1 MVAAGARGYVLKG
14 DAPQVVLEALEAA
27 RVGAARL
34 SAAVTGPALTDLR
47 GLYQAALARSEQL
60 SAENAALSAAVA
72 RLRAEDQAREEF
84 LSLVGHEL
92 RTPVTVL
99 VGIAATLDAWPEV
112 AAGPDGAELIERL
125 VAQSRRLAGV
135 VEQLLAAGAFAAE
148 RSPAL
153 RSDPVELGAVLAE
166 AASAVRS
173 RRPGLLVEL
182 ALPPGCRPVTG
193 DHGALAVAVERLADG
208 LAARGAPGVRL
219 TVAQPPGWTRIEL
232 AAAPAG
238 NLAGAAAQGGT
249 AEGGAGG
256 GPTGGVWG
264 AGGHEIS
271 VRLAERLVAAM
282 GGRVVPGQP
291 QAAAGVVIALPHV
304 DAASTC
310 AAASGPTGDAQLV
323 DDAALHVADP
333 RVVALPPAEPADV
346 ASRQRRGAVRRRNAE
361 PHRRVGDEVAGGH
374 ATGGVGAVEL
384 GPHRGVPRGEVQA
397 APARGHLDAADDG
410 RGPAGDVADRRA
422 PPARA
427 GPVQRQ
433 PVGPTGLPLVAKA
446 AGPERR
452 SFHASVAAGVVRAA
466 DRRPDREDRQ
476 LADAAVVAE
485 VVGLEPEV
493 ANVPTLEA
501 PLVRPEVGRGT
512 RVVQDGQV
520 PGKAA
525 GSGGCGP
532 PAPAGVGPLRFD
544 HGHAVPTSR
553 PDAIIAGTG
562 AK

>member
-1 MVAAGARGYVLKG
+1 MRSLVDLQAVADVLGRYGGMRGAGEDGGRVSGTATGALGRVLLVDDHEAMRSVLRALLEEVGGWQVVGEAADGEQAVELVGRTAPDVVLMDCKMPGGGGVAATRVISERFPQVTVVAHSAYADQAYVREMVAAGARGYVLKG

-112 AAGPDGAELIERL
+112 AAGPDGAELIARL

-135 VEQLLAAGAFAAE
+135 VEQLLAAGAFAAG

-264 AGGHEIS
+264 AGGHEIG

-282 GGRVVPGQP
+282 GGRVVPGRP
-291 QAAAGVVIALPHV
+291 GAAAGVVIELPQV
-304 DAASTC
+304 DAA
-310 AAASGPTGDAQLV
+310 
-323 DDAALHVADP
+323 
-333 RVVALPPAEPADV
+333 
-346 ASRQRRGAVRRRNAE
+346 
-361 PHRRVGDEVAGGH
+361 
-374 ATGGVGAVEL
+374 
-384 GPHRGVPRGEVQA
+384 
-397 APARGHLDAADDG
+397 
-410 RGPAGDVADRRA
+410 
-422 PPARA
+422 
-427 GPVQRQ
+427 
-433 PVGPTGLPLVAKA
+433 
-446 AGPERR
+446 
-452 SFHASVAAGVVRAA
+452 
-466 DRRPDREDRQ
+466 
-476 LADAAVVAE
+476 
-485 VVGLEPEV
+485 
-493 ANVPTLEA
+493 
-501 PLVRPEVGRGT
+501 GT
-512 RVVQDGQV
+512 
-520 PGKAA
+520 
-525 GSGGCGP
+525 
-532 PAPAGVGPLRFD
+532 
-544 HGHAVPTSR
+544 
-553 PDAIIAGTG
+553 
-562 AK
+562 